1 MPTVQI
7 EPLRVIGSPLP
18 DAVAAERL
26 DAKISDAFA
35 RFDTINVASNPIAA
49 QWPRPRNRRPPTR
62 VPTIAFP
69 ARSNTSATRQMPGSR

>member
-7 EPLRVIGSPLP
+7 EPLRVIGSPSP

-26 DAKISDAFA
+26 HAKISDAFA

-49 QWPRPRNRRPPTR
+49 QCLPPIRLPPTR
-62 VPTIAFP
+62 APTIAFP
-69 ARSNTSATRQMPGSR
+69 APSNTSATPPMPGSR